1 MQVDGIYLW
10 ADVMGYDELL
20 TKESS
25 EEIVIVDANTETVKM
40 EERDLLGDLIQRT
53 LGSDEEILDLT
64 LGTERNIIE
73 TNSNITNEV
82 QNLVDLEHRDAEMNI
97 IDLKCYETME
107 AAENIIDLTVGSFL
121 DVNNN

>member
-25 EEIVIVDANTETVKM
+25 EEIIIVDANTETVKM

-107 AAENIIDLTVGSFL
+107 AAENIIDLTVGSVL

>member
-1 MQVDGIYLW
+1 MQVDGIDLW

-64 LGTERNIIE
+64 LVTERNIIE

-97 IDLKCYETME
+97 IDLKCYETIE
-107 AAENIIDLTVGSFL
+107 AAENIIDLTVGSVL